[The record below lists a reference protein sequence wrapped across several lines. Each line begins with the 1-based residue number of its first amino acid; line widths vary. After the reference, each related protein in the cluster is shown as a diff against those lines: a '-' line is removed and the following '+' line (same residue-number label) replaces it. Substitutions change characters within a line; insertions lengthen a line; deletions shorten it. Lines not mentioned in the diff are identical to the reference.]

1 MATALP
7 VVKKEILN
15 NISEFYK
22 QCDAVS
28 SRHPGKT
35 FDYVTEFSRNI
46 EMMGTGLVC
55 NFFKELGL
63 LYYVKVDVHV
73 KDFLDSITLQKLSEK
88 RQFILSWLLA
98 IEAGMEPLFLD
109 KILYAGGKYA
119 KARMKALFRSYSS
132 EYSLT
137 IQRLLNKVDDFMH

>member
-7 VVKKEILN
+7 VVKREILN
-15 NISEFYK
+15 NIAEFYIR
-22 QCDAVS
+22 CDAVS
-28 SRHPGKT
+28 TRHRGKA
-35 FDYVTEFSRNI
+35 FDYVAEFSRNI

-63 LYYVKVDVHV
+63 TYYVKVDVHV
-73 KDFLDSITLQKLSEK
+73 KDFWGSMTLQKLSEK

-98 IEAGMEPLFLD
+98 AEAGMEPLFLE
-109 KILYAGGKYA
+109 KIFYVGGKYA
-119 KARMKALFRSYSS
+119 KARMKTLIHHYSS

-137 IQRLLNKVDDFMH
+137 IGRLLNQLDDFMR